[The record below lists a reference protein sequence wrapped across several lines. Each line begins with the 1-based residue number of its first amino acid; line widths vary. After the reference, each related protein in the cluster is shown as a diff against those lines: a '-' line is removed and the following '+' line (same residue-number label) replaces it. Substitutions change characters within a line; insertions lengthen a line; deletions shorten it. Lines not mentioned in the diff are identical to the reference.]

1 MMNVII
7 NGICGRMGRMI
18 AEALSEEQTA
28 MLVAGFDKADTD
40 AREALV
46 FHGQTVPIFKEPPTN
61 PSALSADVIIDFS
74 NYTAVSGLL
83 AWAAAAKIP
92 TVICTTA
99 LGSAERDA
107 LRAAAHHIP
116 VFNSS
121 NMSLGIN
128 LIAKMCKMS
137 MPMLETHFHAE
148 IIEKHHSQKSDSP
161 SGTALLL
168 AEAIND
174 GCATKK
180 NLLYGR
186 HGKADAPKLTELGIH
201 AVRGGTLP
209 GQHTVLFA
217 GPDEVIEITHTVYSR
232 RVFAQG
238 AVLAAQFI
246 IGKAPGLYSMDDL
259 IDLECVESA
268 ME

>member
-1 MMNVII
+1 MDVII
-7 NGICGRMGRMI
+7 SGICGRMGHMI
-18 AEALSEEQTA
+18 LETLSEQQSA
-28 MLVAGFDKADTD
+28 RVVAGFDKATTDTC
-40 AREALV
+40 EALV
-46 FHGQTVPIFKEPPTN
+46 FHGQPIPVFKEPPTDA
-61 PSALSADVIIDFS
+61 SEISADVIIDFS
-74 NYTAVSGLL
+74 NYTAVPSLL
-83 AWAAAAKIP
+83 AWATAAKIP
-92 TVICTTA
+92 TVVCTTA

-107 LRAAAHHIP
+107 LREAARHIP

-137 MPMLETHFHAE
+137 MPMLEAHFNAE
-148 IIEKHHSQKSDSP
+148 IIEMHHSQKVDSP

-174 GCATKK
+174 GCVTKK
-180 NLLYGR
+180 EFLYGR
-186 HGKADAPKLTELGIH
+186 HGKEDAPKLTELGIH

-232 RVFAQG
+232 NVFAQG

-246 IGKAPGLYSMDDL
+246 IGKVPGLYSMDDL
-259 IDLECVESA
+259 IG
-268 ME
+268 